1 MEQADGMKGWRDEG
15 MKTFCVTSGCAL
27 IFVDASMAEE
37 PKLQY
42 VLSGAS
48 EGGLPRVFLARTP
61 EPF

>member
-1 MEQADGMKGWRDEG
+1 